1 MLTTA
6 AAAAAEDDEDDG
18 LILMGQM
25 EQMAD
30 QNVSGGRLKSMTCST
45 VSC

>member
-18 LILMGQM
+18 LILM
-25 EQMAD
+25 EQINNGAMAD
-30 QNVSGGRLKSMTCST
+30 QNVSGPHVGQSGD
-45 VSC
+45 